1 LILLTDLSKSPAP
14 AGLFPCRKNGCGT
27 IPYDI
32 ILEEKNYMGMKDN
45 KEKTKERK
53 LTEAE
58 IRRAENFKV
67 KEKVILEKGY
77 ERKDLTI
84 SIAKAN
90 LVGPLLILPF
100 AIALAA
106 GYYLRNGGFGISKLL
121 DENIALYFIY
131 LVLVIV
137 TAIPLAVIHERIH
150 GFCWS
155 LSAENGSKDIEYGFI
170 KEQLTPYCTC
180 LSPLKK
186 PAYIIGSLMPMTI
199 LGIILGIVSIFAG
212 NICLFVI
219 ALLQAFGGSGDIL
232 ITSMLLR
239 YKTSGKDVILM
250 DHPTE
255 CGLVAFEKK

>member
-1 LILLTDLSKSPAP
+1 
-14 AGLFPCRKNGCGT
+14 
-27 IPYDI
+27 
-32 ILEEKNYMGMKDN
+32 MGMKDN

-67 KEKVILEKGY
+67 KEKAILEKGY

-90 LVGPLLILPF
+90 FVGPLLILPI

-106 GYYLRNGGFGISKLL
+106 GYYLRNGEFGISKLL
-121 DENIALYFIY
+121 HENIALYFIY

-186 PAYIIGSLMPMTI
+186 SAYIFGSLMPMTI
-199 LGIILGIVSIFAG
+199 LGIILGIVSIFVG

-219 ALLQAFGGSGDIL
+219 ALPGIILRRLEQADKVVFVRGYERLNDLIGLRLVEPRQRDMRAVDLVDHGAGIL
-232 ITSMLLR
+232 
-239 YKTSGKDVILM
+239 
-250 DHPTE
+250 
-255 CGLVAFEKK
+255 